1 MFNTQIKQH
10 EDYKLTN
17 NCRTAVNITVKQTFK
32 QITVKDYIFSTN

>member
-17 NCRTAVNITVKQTFK
+17 NCRTAVNITVINKRENKLQ
-32 QITVKDYIFSTN
+32 